1 MTVEILTK
9 EEIEKM
15 RAANRIVAE
24 ALEYLKELVK
34 PGATAWDLEMAIRDW
49 LKKNYPTA
57 KAAFYGYRGYPA
69 YLCVSVNEEVVHGI
83 PKKERV
89 LKEGDIVSIDFGVEY
104 YGYYGDSARTYKVG
118 VVSKD
123 IERLLE
129 GTEKALYNAIEQAFD
144 GNKLENISRTIYK
157 TLKKYRLH
165 PICKYGGHGIGRR
178 LHMEP
183 FVANCPGISPKMKLK
198 EGMVLAIE
206 PMAGL
211 KTAKTKELSDG
222 WTVITWNKTPAAHF
236 EHTVA
241 ITEHG
246 PEILSKLD

>member
-1 MTVEILTK
+1 MAVEILTK
-9 EEIEKM
+9 EQLEKVKF
-15 RAANRIVAE
+15 ASKIVAQ

-49 LKKNYPTA
+49 LKKNYPNA
-57 KAAFYGYRGYPA
+57 RPAFYGYRGYPA

-83 PKKERV
+83 PRKDRV

-104 YGYYGDSARTYKVG
+104 EGFYGDSAKTFKVG
-118 VVSKD
+118 EVSKD

-129 GTEKALYNAIEQAFD
+129 GTEKALYNAIEEVYA
-144 GNKLENISRTIYK
+144 GNKLENVARAIYK

-165 PICKYGGHGIGRR
+165 PICKYGGHGIGTK
-178 LHMEP
+178 LHSEP
-183 FVANCPGISPKMKLK
+183 FVANCPGVGPKMKLK

-211 KTAKTKELSDG
+211 KTAKTMELADG

-241 ITEHG
+241 ITENG
-246 PEILSKLD
+246 PEILSLPD

>member
-1 MTVEILTK
+1 MAVEILTK
-9 EEIEKM
+9 EQLEKVKF
-15 RAANRIVAE
+15 ASKIVAQ
-24 ALEYLKELVK
+24 ALEYLKDFVK

-49 LKKNYPTA
+49 LKKNYPNA
-57 KAAFYGYRGYPA
+57 RPAFYGYRGYPA

-83 PKKERV
+83 PRKDRV

-104 YGYYGDSARTYKVG
+104 EGFYGDSAKTFKVG
-118 VVSKD
+118 KVSKD

-129 GTEKALYNAIEQAFD
+129 GTEKALYNAIEEVYA
-144 GNKLENISRTIYK
+144 GNKLENVARAIYK

-165 PICKYGGHGIGRR
+165 PICKYGGHGIGTK
-178 LHMEP
+178 LHSEP
-183 FVANCPGISPKMKLK
+183 FVANCPGVGPKMKLK

-211 KTAKTKELSDG
+211 KTAKTMELADG

-241 ITEHG
+241 ITENG
-246 PEILSKLD
+246 PEILSLPD

>member
-83 PKKERV
+83 PRKERV

-118 VVSKD
+118 EVSKD

>member
-1 MTVEILTK
+1 
-9 EEIEKM
+9 
-15 RAANRIVAE
+15 
-24 ALEYLKELVK
+24 
-34 PGATAWDLEMAIRDW
+34 MAIRDW

-57 KAAFYGYRGYPA
+57 KAAFYGYRGFPA
-69 YLCVSVNEEVVHGI
+69 YLCISVNEEVVHGI
-83 PKKERV
+83 PRKDRV

-104 YGYYGDSARTYKVG
+104 YGYYGDSAKTYKVG
-118 VVSKD
+118 EVSKD

-129 GTEKALYNAIEQAFD
+129 GTEKALYEGIKQLYP
-144 GNKLENISRTIYK
+144 GNQLENVAKTIYK
-157 TLKKYRLH
+157 TLKRYRLH
-165 PICKYGGHGIGRR
+165 PICKYGGHGIGRK

-183 FVANCPGISPKMKLK
+183 FVANCPGVGPKMKLK

-211 KTAKTKELSDG
+211 KTAKTIELSDG

-241 ITEHG
+241 ITENG

>member
-1 MTVEILTK
+1 MELLTK
-9 EEIEKM
+9 AEIEKM
-15 RAANRIVAE
+15 RVANRIVAE
-24 ALEYLKELVK
+24 ALEYLKELVR

-57 KAAFYGYRGYPA
+57 RAAFYGYRGYPA
-69 YLCVSVNEEVVHGI
+69 YLCISVNEEVVHGI
-83 PKKERV
+83 PRKERV

-104 YGYYGDSARTYKVG
+104 YGYYGDSAKTYKVG
-118 VVSKD
+118 EVSKD
-123 IERLLE
+123 IERFLE
-129 GTEKALYNAIEQAFD
+129 GTEKALYEAIKQLYP
-144 GNKLENISRTIYK
+144 GNQLENVAKTIYK
-157 TLKKYRLH
+157 TLKRYRLH
-165 PICKYGGHGIGRR
+165 PICKYGGHGIGRK

-183 FVANCPGISPKMKLK
+183 FVANCPGIGPKMKLK
-198 EGMVLAIE
+198 EGTVLAVE

-211 KTAKTKELSDG
+211 KTSKTVELSDG

-241 ITEHG
+241 ITENG

>member
-9 EEIEKM
+9 EEMEKM

-83 PKKERV
+83 PRKERV

-118 VVSKD
+118 EVSKD

-129 GTEKALYNAIEQAFD
+129 GTEKALYDAIQQAFD